1 MDVDVNLDVEVDVK
15 VDIGAAMRSYNIS
28 AFFPRSLPV
37 RNNFTSNDLIPRN
50 NTVESIARFNQCH

>member
-37 RNNFTSNDLIPRN
+37 RNKFHI
-50 NTVESIARFNQCH
+50 Q